1 MTFGMRPILTSRW
14 NEKRYLAGSET
25 GVEQKASQPAPRS
38 FTFSRR
44 AAPPAA
50 AGRTC
55 LRASCPDLSRCAE
68 GSHSSGG
75 FAPVSLPLF
84 QGTRF
89 GADVRWVSWSCMV
102 MLLGY

>member
-68 GSHSSGG
+68 DLTPAVVLRPSACLCSR
-75 FAPVSLPLF
+75 APVSA
-84 QGTRF
+84 Q
-89 GADVRWVSWSCMV
+89 M
-102 MLLGY
+102 